1 MTQGLCILGST
12 GSIGQNCL
20 RVVES
25 LPDRFHVVALSA
37 GKNLEVLAAQVVKHH
52 PQIVVVSQREF
63 KEPLRDRLKQ
73 LGYTRR
79 VKITFGVE
87 GQVEAATHDA
97 VDFVVSAS
105 HGTTGLVATYEAV
118 CAGKHVGLANKETL
132 VAAGELVMRAAAK
145 RRIEVLPID
154 SEHCAVHQCLRAGQP
169 KEVKRIIL
177 TASGG
182 PFLKTPRR
190 LFDSISPEQAL
201 KHPIWRMGGR
211 ITIDSATLVN
221 KGLEIIEARWLFGVA
236 PGQIDVV
243 IHPESIIHSMVE
255 FVDGSVMAQLG
266 VPDMRI
272 PIQYALTYPD
282 RVAVT
287 EKGLGLDLISAG
299 RLHFGKPD
307 TKRFPSLDLAREA
320 LAQGGIMPCVLNA
333 ADEVAVEAF
342 LNNRLRFSAIPRLIE
357 EGDAANGLATGR
369 SIRWMTFWKGIG
381 KPAPRGASGFGH
393 FGLGRTSFTWWVVFL
408 QTRWW

>member
-1 MTQGLCILGST
+1 MTAGLCILGST

-25 LPDRFHVVALSA
+25 LPDRFRVVALSA
-37 GKNLEVLAAQVVKHH
+37 GKNLEALAAQVVKHQ
-52 PQIVVVSQREF
+52 PKIVVVSQRELR
-63 KEPLRDRLKQ
+63 EPLRQRLKQ

-79 VKITFGVE
+79 LKITFGGE
-87 GQVEAATHDA
+87 GQVEASTHDS

-182 PFLKTPRR
+182 PFLRTPLRQ
-190 LFDSISPEQAL
+190 FDSISPEQAL

-221 KGLEIIEARWLFGVA
+221 KGLEIIEAHWLFGTTSE
-236 PGQIDVV
+236 QIDVV

-282 RVAVT
+282 RVAV
-287 EKGLGLDLISAG
+287 S
-299 RLHFGKPD
+299 GK
-307 TKRFPSLDLAREA
+307 RARA
-320 LAQGGIMPCVLNA
+320 
-333 ADEVAVEAF
+333 
-342 LNNRLRFSAIPRLIE
+342 
-357 EGDAANGLATGR
+357 
-369 SIRWMTFWKGIG
+369 
-381 KPAPRGASGFGH
+381 
-393 FGLGRTSFTWWVVFL
+393 
-408 QTRWW
+408 

>member
-25 LPDRFHVVALSA
+25 LSERFDVVALSA
-37 GKNLEVLAAQVVKHH
+37 GKNLEILAAQVVKHH
-52 PQIVVVSQREF
+52 PRIVVVSNAEY
-63 KEPLRDRLKQ
+63 KDPLRERLKHA
-73 LGYTRR
+73 GYNRR
-79 VKITFGVE
+79 LKIVCGVE
-87 GQVEAATHDA
+87 GQVEATTHAA
-97 VDFVVSAS
+97 VNFVVSAG
-105 HGTTGLVATYEAV
+105 HGTTGLVATYKAV

-132 VAAGELVMRAAAK
+132 VAAGELVMRAAAAQ
-145 RRIEVLPID
+145 RTEVLPID
-154 SEHCAVHQCLRAGQP
+154 SEHCAVHQCLRAGRP

-190 LFDSISPEQAL
+190 LFDSLSPEQAL

-221 KGLEIIEARWLFGVA
+221 KGLEIIEAHWLFGVA
-236 PGQIDVV
+236 PAQIDVV
-243 IHPESIIHSMVE
+243 IHPESIVHSMVE
-255 FVDGSVMAQLG
+255 FCDGSVMAQLG

-272 PIQYALTYPD
+272 PIQYALTHPD
-282 RVAVT
+282 RVPIM
-287 EKGLGLDLISAG
+287 ESGLGLDLISAG

-307 TKRFPSLDLAREA
+307 TRRFPSLDLAREA
-320 LAQGGIMPCVLNA
+320 LVQGGIMPCVLNA

-342 LNNRLRFSAIPRLIE
+342 LNHRLRFSGIPRLIE
-357 EGDAANGLATGR
+357 TVMQQMGSFRTVNSLDDVLDGDREARQRAAQAI
-369 SIRWMTFWKGIG
+369 SAIS
-381 KPAPRGASGFGH
+381 A
-393 FGLGRTSFTWWVVFL
+393 
-408 QTRWW
+408 

>member
-1 MTQGLCILGST
+1 
-12 GSIGQNCL
+12 
-20 RVVES
+20 
-25 LPDRFHVVALSA
+25 
-37 GKNLEVLAAQVVKHH
+37 
-52 PQIVVVSQREF
+52 
-63 KEPLRDRLKQ
+63 
-73 LGYTRR
+73 
-79 VKITFGVE
+79 
-87 GQVEAATHDA
+87 VEASTHEA
-97 VDFVVSAS
+97 VGFVVSAS

-118 CAGKHVGLANKETL
+118 RAGKHVGLANKETL
-132 VAAGELVMRAAAK
+132 VAAGELVMRAAAQ

-221 KGLEIIEARWLFGVA
+221 KGMEIIEAHWLFGAA
-236 PGQIDVV
+236 PEQIDVV

-255 FVDGSVMAQLG
+255 FRDGSVMAQLG

-282 RVAVT
+282 RLAVT
-287 EKGLGLDLISAG
+287 QNGLGLDLIGAHG
-299 RLHFGKPD
+299 LNFRKPD
-307 TKRFPSLDLAREA
+307 TKRFPSLDLARKA
-320 LAQGGIMPCVLNA
+320 LVQGGIMPCVLNA

-357 EGDAANGLATGR
+357 EVMRQMGSCRTINSLDDVLEGDREARRRAAQVISAI
-369 SIRWMTFWKGIG
+369 SD
-381 KPAPRGASGFGH
+381 
-393 FGLGRTSFTWWVVFL
+393 
-408 QTRWW
+408 

>member
-20 RVVES
+20 RVVEN
-25 LPDRFHVVALSA
+25 LPERFRVVALSA
-37 GKNLEVLAAQVVKHH
+37 GKNLDVLAAQVMKHH
-52 PQIVVVSQREF
+52 PRIVVVSQPEY
-63 KEPLRDRLKQ
+63 KEQLRDRLKQ
-73 LGYTRR
+73 GGYKRR
-79 VKITFGVE
+79 LKIVCGVE
-87 GQVEAATHDA
+87 GQVEAATHDS

-118 CAGKHVGLANKETL
+118 RAGKHVGLANKETL

-145 RRIEVLPID
+145 QRIEVLPID
-154 SEHCAVHQCLRAGQP
+154 SEHCAVHQCLRAGRRQ
-169 KEVKRIIL
+169 EIKRIIL

-236 PGQIDVV
+236 PEQIDVV
-243 IHPESIIHSMVE
+243 IHPESIVHSMVE
-255 FVDGSVMAQLG
+255 FCDGSVMAQLG

-287 EKGLGLDLISAG
+287 ENGLGLDLISTG

-307 TKRFPSLDLAREA
+307 TRRFPSLDLAREA
-320 LAQGGIMPCVLNA
+320 LVQGGIMPCVLNA

-342 LNNRLRFSAIPRLIE
+342 LNKRLRFSAIPRLIE
-357 EGDAANGLATGR
+357 EVMRQMAPYQAISSLDDVLEGDREARRCAAQVI
-369 SIRWMTFWKGIG
+369 SVI
-381 KPAPRGASGFGH
+381 SD
-393 FGLGRTSFTWWVVFL
+393 
-408 QTRWW
+408 

>member
-37 GKNLEVLAAQVVKHH
+37 GKNLEVLAAQIAKHH
-52 PQIVVVSQREF
+52 PRIVVVSQPEY
-63 KEPLRDRLKQ
+63 KEQLRDRLK
-73 LGYTRR
+73 RR
-79 VKITFGVE
+79 EYKRLKIVWGVD
-87 GQVEAATHDA
+87 GQVEAATHDS

-105 HGTTGLVATYEAV
+105 HGTTGLVATYQAV

-145 RRIEVLPID
+145 RRIAVLPID
-154 SEHCAVHQCLRAGQP
+154 SEHCAVHQCLRAGQR

-190 LFDSISPEQAL
+190 LFDSITPEEAL

-221 KGLEIIEARWLFGVA
+221 KGLEIIEAHWLFGVA

-255 FVDGSVMAQLG
+255 FIDGSVMAQLG

-287 EKGLGLDLISAG
+287 ENGLGLDLLSARG
-299 RLHFGKPD
+299 LHFRKPD
-307 TKRFPSLDLAREA
+307 TQRFPSLDLAREA
-320 LAQGGIMPCVLNA
+320 LVQGGIMPCVLNA

-342 LNNRLRFSAIPRLIE
+342 LNNRLKFSAIPRLIE
-357 EGDAANGLATGR
+357 EVMRQMGSYRTINSLDDVLEGDREARRRAALVISAI
-369 SIRWMTFWKGIG
+369 S
-381 KPAPRGASGFGH
+381 A
-393 FGLGRTSFTWWVVFL
+393 
-408 QTRWW
+408 

>member
-20 RVVES
+20 RVVEN
-25 LPDRFHVVALSA
+25 LPERFRVVALSA
-37 GKNLEVLAAQVVKHH
+37 GKNLDVLAAQVMKHH
-52 PQIVVVSQREF
+52 PRIVVVSQPEY
-63 KEPLRDRLKQ
+63 KEQLRDRLKQ
-73 LGYTRR
+73 GGYKRR
-79 VKITFGVE
+79 LKIASGVE

-97 VDFVVSAS
+97 VDFVVSAA

-118 CAGKHVGLANKETL
+118 RAGKHVGLANKETL
-132 VAAGELVMRAAAK
+132 VTAGELVMRAAAK

-154 SEHCAVHQCLRAGQP
+154 SEHCAVHQCLRAGQR

-190 LFDSISPEQAL
+190 LFDSISSEQAL
-201 KHPIWRMGGR
+201 KHPIWSMGRR
-211 ITIDSATLVN
+211 ITIDSATLMN
-221 KGLEIIEARWLFGVA
+221 KGLEIIEAHWLFGVA

-266 VPDMRI
+266 IPDMRI

-287 EKGLGLDLISAG
+287 ENGLGLDLISAG
-299 RLHFGKPD
+299 GLHFGKPD
-307 TKRFPSLDLAREA
+307 TRRFPSLDLAREA
-320 LAQGGIMPCVLNA
+320 LVQGGIMPCVLNA

-357 EGDAANGLATGR
+357 EVMRQMGSYRAINSLDDVLEGDREARHRAAQVISAI
-369 SIRWMTFWKGIG
+369 S
-381 KPAPRGASGFGH
+381 A
-393 FGLGRTSFTWWVVFL
+393 
-408 QTRWW
+408 

>member
-12 GSIGQNCL
+12 GSIGQNTL
-20 RVVES
+20 RVVER
-25 LPDRFHVVALSA
+25 LPGRFRVVALSA
-37 GKNLEVLAAQVVKHH
+37 GKNLGVLAAQVVKHH
-52 PQIVVVSQREF
+52 PKIVVVSQPEF
-63 KEPLRDRLKQ
+63 REPLRDRLKH

-79 VKITFGVE
+79 IKITYGVE
-87 GQVEAATHDA
+87 GQVEAATHGD

-105 HGTTGLVATYEAV
+105 HGTTGLVATYQAV
-118 CAGKHVGLANKETL
+118 RAGKRLGLANKETL
-132 VAAGELVMRAAAK
+132 VAAGELVMRAAAR

-154 SEHCAVHQCLRAGQP
+154 SEHCAVHQCLRAGKP

-190 LFDSISPEQAL
+190 RFDSLSPEQAL

-221 KGLEIIEARWLFGVA
+221 KGLEIIEAHWLFGAA
-236 PGQIDVV
+236 PGQIDVL

-255 FVDGSVMAQLG
+255 FNDGSMMAQLG

-282 RVAVT
+282 RVAAT
-287 EKGLGLDLISAG
+287 DSGLGLDLIAAR
-299 RLHFGKPD
+299 RLHFEKPD
-307 TKRFPSLDLAREA
+307 TRRFPSLDLAREA
-320 LAQGGIMPCVLNA
+320 LLRGGIMPCVLNA

-342 LNNRLRFSAIPRLIE
+342 LDKRLRFSAIPRLIE
-357 EGDAANGLATGR
+357 AVMRQMGSYRAIHSLEDVLEGDREARRLAAQVISA
-369 SIRWMTFWKGIG
+369 I
-381 KPAPRGASGFGH
+381 AA
-393 FGLGRTSFTWWVVFL
+393 
-408 QTRWW
+408 

>member
-20 RVVES
+20 RVVEC
-25 LPDRFHVVALSA
+25 LPERFHVAALSA
-37 GKNLEVLAAQVVKHH
+37 GKNLDALAAQVVKHH
-52 PQIVVVSQREF
+52 PRVVVVSQPEY
-63 KEPLRDRLKQ
+63 KQQLRDRLNHA
-73 LGYTRR
+73 GYKRR
-79 VKITFGVE
+79 IKITCGVE
-87 GQVEAATHDA
+87 GQVEATTLDE
-97 VDFVVSAS
+97 VDFVVSAG

-118 CAGKHVGLANKETL
+118 RAGKHVGLANKETL

-190 LFDSISPEQAL
+190 LFDSLSPEQAL

-221 KGLEIIEARWLFGVA
+221 KGLEIIEARWLFDVT
-236 PGQIDVV
+236 PQQIDVV
-243 IHPESIIHSMVE
+243 IHPESIVHSMVE
-255 FVDGSVMAQLG
+255 FQDGSVIAQLG

-282 RVAVT
+282 RVPVM
-287 EKGLGLDLISAG
+287 ENGLGLDLISAG

-307 TKRFPSLDLAREA
+307 TRRFPSLDLAREA
-320 LAQGGIMPCVLNA
+320 LVQGGIMPCVLNA

-342 LNNRLRFSAIPRLIE
+342 LHHRLRFSAIPRLIE
-357 EGDAANGLATGR
+357 MVMQQMGSFRKVNSLEDVLEGDREARERATQAI
-369 SIRWMTFWKGIG
+369 SDISSQ
-381 KPAPRGASGFGH
+381 PATA
-393 FGLGRTSFTWWVVFL
+393 
-408 QTRWW
+408 

>member
-1 MTQGLCILGST
+1 MVQRLCILGST

-20 RVVES
+20 RVVDS
-25 LPDRFHVVALSA
+25 LPGRFQVVALSA
-37 GKNLEVLAAQVVKHH
+37 GKNLENLAGQVVKHH
-52 PQIVVVSQREF
+52 PQIVVVGHPED
-63 KEPLRDRLKQ
+63 KANLRARLKQ

-79 VKITFGVE
+79 IKITFGVE
-87 GQVEAATHDA
+87 GQVEAATHES
-97 VDFVVSAS
+97 VDYVVSAS
-105 HGTTGLVATYEAV
+105 HGTTGLVATYRAV

-132 VAAGELVMRAAAK
+132 VAAGELVMRAAAE

-154 SEHCAVHQCLRAGQP
+154 SEHCAVHQCLRAGQS

-190 LFDSISPEQAL
+190 LFDSITPQQAL
-201 KHPIWRMGGR
+201 KHPVWRMGGR
-211 ITIDSATLVN
+211 ITIDSATLAN
-221 KGLEIIEARWLFGVA
+221 KGLEIIEAHWLFAVY
-236 PGQIDVV
+236 PQQIEVV

-282 RVAVT
+282 RMAVT
-287 EKGLGLDLISAG
+287 GQELGLDLVAAG

-307 TKRFPSLDLAREA
+307 TQRFPSLDLAREA
-320 LAQGGIMPCVLNA
+320 LKQGGIMPCVLND

-342 LNNRLRFSAIPRLIE
+342 LNNRLRFSSIPRLIE
-357 EGDAANGLATGR
+357 EVMRQMASYRKVLSLEDVLEGDREARSRAARVISA
-369 SIRWMTFWKGIG
+369 I
-381 KPAPRGASGFGH
+381 SG
-393 FGLGRTSFTWWVVFL
+393 
-408 QTRWW
+408 

>member
-25 LPDRFHVVALSA
+25 LPERFQVVALSA
-37 GKNLEVLAAQVVKHH
+37 GKNLDLLAAQVVKHR
-52 PQIVVVSQREF
+52 PRLVVVSQAGFR
-63 KEPLRDRLKQ
+63 EPLCDRLKQ
-73 LGYTRR
+73 AGYNGPLE
-79 VKITFGVE
+79 IASGVE
-87 GQVEAATHDA
+87 GQVEATTHDD
-97 VDFVVSAS
+97 VSFVVSAG
-105 HGTTGLVATYEAV
+105 HGTTGLVATYQAV

-132 VAAGELVMRAAAK
+132 VAAGELVMRAAAE
-145 RRIEVLPID
+145 RGIEVLPID

-190 LFDSISPEQAL
+190 QFDSLSPEQAL

-236 PGQIDVV
+236 PEQIDVV
-243 IHPESIIHSMVE
+243 IHPESIVHSMVE
-255 FVDGSVMAQLG
+255 FCDGSVMAQLG
-266 VPDMRI
+266 IPDMRI
-272 PIQYALTYPD
+272 PIQYALTHPE
-282 RVAVT
+282 RVPVR
-287 EKGLGLDLISAG
+287 EDGLGLDLISAG

-307 TKRFPSLDLAREA
+307 TRRFPSLILAREA
-320 LAQGGIMPCVLNA
+320 LRRGGIMPCVLNA

-342 LNNRLRFSAIPRLIE
+342 LGHRLRFSAIPRLIE
-357 EGDAANGLATGR
+357 TVMQQMGSFGPVNSLEDVLEGDREARRRATDAIAA
-369 SIRWMTFWKGIG
+369 
-381 KPAPRGASGFGH
+381 AS
-393 FGLGRTSFTWWVVFL
+393 V
-408 QTRWW
+408 

>member
-37 GKNLEVLAAQVVKHH
+37 GKNLDVLAAQVAKHH
-52 PQIVVVSQREF
+52 PRIVVVSQREF
-63 KEPLRDRLKQ
+63 KDPLRERLKH

-79 VKITFGVE
+79 LKVAFGVE
-87 GQVEAATHDA
+87 GQVEASTHDA

-105 HGTTGLVATYEAV
+105 HGTTGLVATYQAV

-132 VAAGELVMRAAAK
+132 VAAGELVMRAASE
-145 RRIEVLPID
+145 RGVQVLPID

-169 KEVKRIIL
+169 TEVKRIIL

-182 PFLKTPRR
+182 PFLKTPLR
-190 LFDSISPEQAL
+190 LFDSISPQQAL

-211 ITIDSATLVN
+211 ITIDSASLVN
-221 KGLEIIEARWLFGVA
+221 KGLEIIEAHWLFGVA
-236 PGQIDVV
+236 PRQIDVV
-243 IHPESIIHSMVE
+243 IHPESIVHSMVE
-255 FVDGSVMAQLG
+255 FVDGSVLAQLG

-282 RVAVT
+282 RVAVA
-287 EKGLGLDLISAG
+287 EKGLGLDLLSAG
-299 RLHFGKPD
+299 RLHFRRPD

-342 LNNRLRFSAIPRLIE
+342 LNNRLKFAAIPKVIETVMRQTDSGRTISSMGDVLEGDREARSRAAQVISAIS
-357 EGDAANGLATGR
+357 A
-369 SIRWMTFWKGIG
+369 
-381 KPAPRGASGFGH
+381 
-393 FGLGRTSFTWWVVFL
+393 
-408 QTRWW
+408 

>member
-1 MTQGLCILGST
+1 MTAGLCILGST

-20 RVVES
+20 RVVEACRTVS
-25 LPDRFHVVALSA
+25 ASMALSA
-37 GKNLEVLAAQVVKHH
+37 GKNLEALAAQVVKHQ
-52 PQIVVVSQREF
+52 PKIVVVSQRELR
-63 KEPLRDRLKQ
+63 EPLRQRLKQ

-79 VKITFGVE
+79 LKITFGSE
-87 GQVEAATHDA
+87 GQVEASTHDS

-182 PFLKTPRR
+182 PFLRTPLRKFKS
-190 LFDSISPEQAL
+190 LSPEQAL

-221 KGLEIIEARWLFGVA
+221 KGLEIIEARWLFGTTSQ
-236 PGQIDVV
+236 QIDVV

-255 FVDGSVMAQLG
+255 FVDGSVVAQLG

-282 RVAVT
+282 RVAT
-287 EKGLGLDLISAG
+287 AEKGLELDLIGA
-299 RLHFGKPD
+299 RELHFGKPD

-333 ADEVAVEAF
+333 ADEIGVEAF
-342 LNNRLRFSAIPRLIE
+342 LDGRLRFSDIPRLIDKVMRQMDSRRTISSMDDVL
-357 EGDAANGLATGR
+357 EGDREARHRAAQVVSA
-369 SIRWMTFWKGIG
+369 I
-381 KPAPRGASGFGH
+381 SG
-393 FGLGRTSFTWWVVFL
+393 
-408 QTRWW
+408 